1 MTLKWS
7 NNHFYDSS
15 PPELEPS
22 VILHSVGQGQG
33 HWKEMGA
40 RHVWWAVPGMVEASR
55 DNSSA
60 YNKLTHQQST
70 HTHAHTHRD
79 TRFTCC
85 LMTATLCSIGQ
96 IYCNNRP
103 VLGIVYNLKLLF
115 LLAIFLIIIYKY
127 ILFRTLILNGYKS
140 KFYSI
145 NLINIPIYV
154 YLLK

>member
-1 MTLKWS
+1 MQFIYAFLIYFPQLLFFLHILYSIFALSLSLSHFDMTLKWS

-33 HWKEMGA
+33 HWKGMGA

-103 VLGIVYNLKLLF
+103 VLSIVYNLKLLF
-115 LLAIFLIIIYKY
+115 L
-127 ILFRTLILNGYKS
+127 
-140 KFYSI
+140 
-145 NLINIPIYV
+145 
-154 YLLK
+154 